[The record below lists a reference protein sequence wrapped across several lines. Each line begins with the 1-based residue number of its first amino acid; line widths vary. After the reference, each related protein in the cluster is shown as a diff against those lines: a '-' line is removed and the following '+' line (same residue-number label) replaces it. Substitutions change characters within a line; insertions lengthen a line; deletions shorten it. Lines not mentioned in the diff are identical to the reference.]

1 MKRYSQHM
9 LIIFKS
15 KCQQHLYCWSRSLIF
30 LPFSQMYKIYIPYM
44 VDYICMYMYL
54 YSSPEKVKAI
64 LELKIV
70 ENKKTKSKK

>member
-1 MKRYSQHM
+1 
-9 LIIFKS
+9 
-15 KCQQHLYCWSRSLIF
+15 
-30 LPFSQMYKIYIPYM
+30 M